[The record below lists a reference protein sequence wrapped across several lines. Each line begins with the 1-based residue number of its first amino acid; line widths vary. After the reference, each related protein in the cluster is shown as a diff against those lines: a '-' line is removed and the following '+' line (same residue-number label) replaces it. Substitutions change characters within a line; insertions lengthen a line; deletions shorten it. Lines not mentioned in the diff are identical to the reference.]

1 MSKNLEKY
9 YNTSDNTDRETISAF
24 RFRLYWL
31 FSCLSFLQDSGGY
44 AISRPNN
51 LELHLGCHTCCG
63 ADRWSVA
70 RSGGARK
77 TKSKG
82 WPRGDPSAFSAH
94 AWENCLAVGQQLPK
108 LATVNSRL
116 ADTSLLRTPCYYGQ
130 QQNPRRKLQPFD
142 WNKLPL
148 LRTLAT
154 TDLRTLYSVPTSQFY
169 CFLSRYSG
177 HRAASWNICTH
188 IKSIFSAFWDCLCLF
203 WSISAS
209 SVHQSKFLHLFL
221 LRPSLQSRC
230 HE

>member
-1 MSKNLEKY
+1 MDDDFGPIRRVSKSLQ
-9 YNTSDNTDRETISAF
+9 
-24 RFRLYWL
+24 LYW
-31 FSCLSFLQDSGGY
+31 CTRPLSINQKLPLPF
-44 AISRPNN
+44 
-51 LELHLGCHTCCG
+51 
-63 ADRWSVA
+63 
-70 RSGGARK
+70 
-77 TKSKG
+77 
-82 WPRGDPSAFSAH
+82 
-94 AWENCLAVGQQLPK
+94 AWIAAYSQLPPCGH
-108 LATVNSRL
+108 LAIT
-116 ADTSLLRTPCYYGQ
+116 DTSLLRTPRYYGQ
-130 QQNPRRKLQPFD
+130 QQNPRRKLQTFD

-177 HRAASWNICTH
+177 HRATSWNICTH

>member
-1 MSKNLEKY
+1 MPLLPCELCWRRPKPFVRVKNEMYKPAL
-9 YNTSDNTDRETISAF
+9 
-24 RFRLYWL
+24 
-31 FSCLSFLQDSGGY
+31 
-44 AISRPNN
+44 
-51 LELHLGCHTCCG
+51 
-63 ADRWSVA
+63 
-70 RSGGARK
+70 
-77 TKSKG
+77 
-82 WPRGDPSAFSAH
+82 PRGKS
-94 AWENCLAVGQQLPK
+94 QRY
-108 LATVNSRL
+108 TVNSRL
-116 ADTSLLRTPCYYGQ
+116 ADTSLLRTPRYYGQ
-130 QQNPRRKLQPFD
+130 QQNPRRKLQTFD

>member
-1 MSKNLEKY
+1 MCSTMCLIFNLY
-9 YNTSDNTDRETISAF
+9 STFNALFNIQLRIQHSTIHFIFNSLSACT
-24 RFRLYWL
+24 Y
-31 FSCLSFLQDSGGY
+31 S
-44 AISRPNN
+44 
-51 LELHLGCHTCCG
+51 
-63 ADRWSVA
+63 WSIIYI
-70 RSGGARK
+70 
-77 TKSKG
+77 
-82 WPRGDPSAFSAH
+82 
-94 AWENCLAVGQQLPK
+94 QQFQPF
-108 LATVNSRL
+108 TVNSRL
-116 ADTSLLRTPCYYGQ
+116 ADTSLLRTPRYYGQ